1 MSFRNER
8 KYRLS
13 YSDATKLKSN
23 LISLGMKKL
32 HPDREI
38 NSEYFDT
45 KELKMFLDSEE
56 GILPRKKIRVR
67 WYQDKSVQNLET
79 KISSV
84 EGRFKKS
91 IRFSDK
97 YKEKGLFL
105 QDSFYGKIFTS
116 IIVNY
121 KREYYKLKNFRLT
134 FDTKINYKNSR
145 LKSYVRYND
154 KETVLEIK
162 TKNLYSNDFIDQF
175 INYPTSRFSKYC
187 RGIHMTHLF

>member
-13 YSDATKLKSN
+13 YGDSVKLKSN
-23 LISLGMKKL
+23 LISRGMKKL
-32 HPDREI
+32 YPDREI

-45 KELKMFLDSEE
+45 EELKMFSDSEE

-67 WYQDKSVQNLET
+67 WYQDKSVKNLET
-79 KISSV
+79 KISSI

-91 IRFSDK
+91 VRLSK
-97 YKEKGLFL
+97 NLKEKNSYL
-105 QDSFYGKIFTS
+105 QDSFYGKIFSS

-121 KREYYKLKNFRLT
+121 KREYYEFKNLRLT

-145 LKSYVRYND
+145 LNSPIRYND

-162 TKNLYSNDFIDQF
+162 TKNLDINDYIDQF

-187 RGIHMTHLF
+187 RGIHMTRSF

>member
-13 YSDATKLKSN
+13 YGDSVKLKSN
-23 LISLGMKKL
+23 LIFRGMEKL
-32 HPDREI
+32 YPDREI

-45 KELKMFLDSEE
+45 MELKMFSDSEE

-67 WYQDKSVQNLET
+67 WYQDKSIKNLET
-79 KISSV
+79 KISSI

-91 IRFSDK
+91 VRYLK
-97 YKEKGLFL
+97 NLKEKSSYL

-121 KREYYKLKNFRLT
+121 KREYYQFKNFRLT

-145 LKSYVRYND
+145 LNSQIKYND

-162 TKNLYSNDFIDQF
+162 TKNLDTNDYIDQF

-187 RGIHMTHLF
+187 RGIHMTRSF

>member
-1 MSFRNER
+1 MTFRNER

-13 YSDATKLKSN
+13 YGDSIKLKSD
-23 LISLGMKKL
+23 LISRGMKKL
-32 HPDREI
+32 YPDREI

-45 KELKMFLDSEE
+45 KELKMFSDSEE
-56 GILPRKKIRVR
+56 GIVPRKKIRLR
-67 WYQDKSVQNLET
+67 WYDDKSIKNLET
-79 KISSV
+79 KISSI

-91 IRFSDK
+91 IEL
-97 YKEKGLFL
+97 KENFRKNNSYLH
-105 QDSFYGKIFTS
+105 DPFYGKIFTS

-121 KREYYKLKNFRLT
+121 KREYYKFKNFRLT

-145 LKSYVRYND
+145 FKSQIKYND

-162 TKNLYSNDFIDQF
+162 TKNLHSNDYIDQF

-187 RGIHMTHLF
+187 RGIHLTHSF